1 MQAKPAFSLGN
12 AVYSLRLKEA
22 TMTNIDS
29 DIEAKKLNPSA
40 SYDDPKDVLSD
51 KSLSRDEKISILR
64 EWYYD
69 ALRLQESE
77 AENMSGGEPDRLRSV
92 SNALLELGVSPVKE
106 ADPKGEAKSSTLD
119 KAKRYISNTV
129 SAIRG
134 GDKAH

>member
-1 MQAKPAFSLGN
+1 
-12 AVYSLRLKEA
+12 
-22 TMTNIDS
+22 MTNIDS
-29 DIEAKKLNPSA
+29 DLEAKKVNPSG
-40 SYDDPKDVLSD
+40 SYNDPKEVLSD

-77 AENMSGGEPDRLRSV
+77 GENMSGGEPDRLRSV

-119 KAKRYISNTV
+119 KAKRYFSGAME
-129 SAIRG
+129 SIRG
-134 GDKAH
+134 KGKAN

>member
-1 MQAKPAFSLGN
+1 
-12 AVYSLRLKEA
+12 
-22 TMTNIDS
+22 MTNIDT
-29 DIEAKKLNPSA
+29 DVEAKKLNPSSA
-40 SYDDPKDVLSD
+40 YNDPREVLGD

-106 ADPKGEAKSSTLD
+106 ADPKGEAKSSPMS
-119 KAKRYISNTV
+119 KAKRYFSKAMDT
-129 SAIRG
+129 IRG
-134 GDKAH
+134 KGLAN